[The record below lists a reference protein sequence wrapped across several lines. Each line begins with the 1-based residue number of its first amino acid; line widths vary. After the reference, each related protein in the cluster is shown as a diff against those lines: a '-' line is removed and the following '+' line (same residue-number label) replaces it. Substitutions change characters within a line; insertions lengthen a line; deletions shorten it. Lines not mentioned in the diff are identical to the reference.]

1 MQLVL
6 VHRVSLCRTYLVRH
20 PSSLS
25 CQPVTARHEG
35 PRVEARVLPSIPH
48 PCSDARPRR
57 RETESRVSRR
67 VHSACWASLGNC
79 K

>member
-6 VHRVSLCRTYLVRH
+6 VHRVSLSDVPCA
-20 PSSLS
+20 SSLS
-25 CQPVTARHEG
+25 CQPVTAHHEG

-57 RETESRVSRR
+57 RETAEESCR
-67 VHSACWASLGNC
+67 SACALCVLG
-79 K
+79 KSRQL